1 MVGDIDSML
10 LDVFQGF
17 SKKISVMTLAIFF
30 QKTIYSK
37 KKNSRQSQIS
47 GITMGGDGHQP
58 KIYTY
63 DFNIFKVR

>member
-17 SKKISVMTLAIFF
+17 SKKISVMTLAVFF
-30 QKTIYSK
+30 RRLYTV